1 MSIILTHNIARIGI
15 LMLAFITGSNYLVMK
30 LVVAE
35 MSASSTIVWRFIFAT
50 IFLLPFIR
58 SADGIKNKQ
67 LWLKGGGTG
76 IILGA
81 ALSFLA
87 AALIYAGSG
96 ETSFWV
102 SSDAAFVPILSF
114 FLFKKIP
121 SRRTILG
128 TVLAL
133 IGLGLL
139 SITHGLEFREGSI
152 LGIISAIFFAIWLI
166 ALSHI
171 AKGYNALSLGIV
183 QVCSALIVTLIFSLS
198 IDSFSFPNSVNTWLS
213 CIYLGF
219 IGTGFRFVTQSYLQ
233 QKVNATDTALLY
245 LIEPVIAAVLG
256 YIFLTELLTWPQI
269 GGCILILFGVG
280 ISQIN
285 IESEI
290 ELTN

>member
-1 MSIILTHNIARIGI
+1 
-15 LMLAFITGSNYLVMK
+15 MLAFITGSNYLVMK
-30 LVVAE
+30 LVVAD
-35 MSASSTIVWRFIFAT
+35 MSASSTIVWRFIFAS
-50 IFLLPFIR
+50 IFLIPFIR
-58 SADGIKNKQ
+58 SADGLKDKN

-76 IILGA
+76 IVLGI

-128 TVLAL
+128 TILAL

-171 AKGYNALSLGIV
+171 AKSYNALSLGIV
-183 QVCSALIVTLIFSLS
+183 QVISALTVTLGFS
-198 IDSFSFPNSVNTWLS
+198 IYMNSFSFPTSGHTWLG
-213 CIYLGF
+213 CLYLGF

-245 LIEPVIAAVLG
+245 LVEPVIAAVLG

-285 IESEI
+285 VEREI